1 MPRHLSVNA
10 DHQCLNVEFA
20 ALQAFK
26 DALAQAGKES
36 HVQPWNKAA
45 ECKEGGQAR
54 SCTGEHLRTTKT
66 PSLSELRKQN
76 MANKQQKSMR
86 VIELQRPPPSLPTAL
101 RTITVGQGV
110 HIKLQAASR
119 HVVNSRC
126 TPLQQFPIPQQH
138 DEAAWPVPAGS
149 VSLKAVTSSPQ
160 KCMHMDQFNQN
171 SYTSAPA
178 LCMFGAALARMAGQ
192 DTLQDNNAPL
202 LQHSDGCND
211 LALLH
216 TLDPIGFDN
225 LQGVSSPQQ

>member
-45 ECKEGGQAR
+45 ECKKGGQAR
-54 SCTGEHLRTTKT
+54 SCTSEHLRTTKM

-101 RTITVGQGV
+101 RMITVGQGV
-110 HIKLQAASR
+110 LVKLQAASG
-119 HVVNSRC
+119 HVVNSHC
-126 TPLQQFPIPQQH
+126 TPLQHPPIPQQH
-138 DEAAWPVPAGS
+138 DEATWPVPADS
-149 VSLKAVTSSPQ
+149 VSLKAVTSSPK
-160 KCMHMDQFNQN
+160 KCMDQFNQN
-171 SYTSAPA
+171 SYTSTPA

-202 LQHSDGCND
+202 LQHSGGCND
-211 LALLH
+211 LAPLRS
-216 TLDPIGFDN
+216 LDPIGFDY